1 MAKVLSIITVN
12 YNNKDGLRKTIDSV
26 LAQTCRDFE
35 FIIVDGAST
44 DGGVDVI
51 KEYAE
56 RIDIWSSE
64 PDKGVYNAM
73 NKGVKAAH
81 GEYCLFLNSG
91 DTFYDNDV
99 VKNVIGRLSEGKSDI
114 MTGGTW
120 LSFGRLVQAPQSVSM
135 AFLYKWTLSH
145 QASFIRRK
153 LLLQFPYDETLRYVA
168 DWKFWV
174 EALVLHDCSYSPLD
188 VLIANYDWNG
198 MSTVHYKDVD
208 KEKDAVRQKLLPP
221 KILQDYHKF
230 TIGDNWEDKLYIA
243 IKDSRFH
250 GFLYTVNVLL
260 IKFLQMLRKGPSWIA
275 EYPIKLK

>member
-12 YNNKDGLRKTIDSV
+12 YNNKDGLRKTIESV
-26 LAQTCRDFE
+26 LSQSCRDFE
-35 FIIVDGAST
+35 FVIVDGAST

-51 KEYAE
+51 KEYAG

-99 VKNVIGRLSEGKSDI
+99 VKNTIEKLSERGSDI
-114 MTGGTW
+114 ITGGTW
-120 LSFGRLVQAPQSVSM
+120 LSFGRLVSAPKTVSM
-135 AFLYKWTLSH
+135 AFLYAGTLCH
-145 QASFIRRK
+145 QASFIRRE
-153 LLLQFPYDETLRYVA
+153 LLLKFPYDETLRYIA

-174 EALVLHDCSYSPLD
+174 ETLIFHDYTYSSMD
-188 VLIANYDWNG
+188 VTIANYDWNG

-208 KEKDAVRQKLLPP
+208 KEKERV
-221 KILQDYHKF
+221 LQSFFPVKVLEDYHRF

-243 IKDSRFH
+243 IKSSRFH
-250 GFLYTVNVLL
+250 ALIYSVNVCL
-260 IKFLQMLRKGPSWIA
+260 IRFMQIFKKGAFWIK